1 IRYMSFFMSIID
13 YKSALIRSVLAM
25 AVGIL
30 FCIFPTEMAKWSVI
44 VIGGIIVFGAVM
56 SFAVKGFAKQRQLTP
71 GDFLQLIFLVLF
83 GIFVIWENAFF
94 ARFIML
100 CLGLLLVI
108 GGGSQLSVVIGSRR
122 VLGVPLPFTA
132 YLMPS
137 ALIVVGLLVC
147 FKPFQSIEML
157 FVIFGIGA
165 IFYGANDL
173 FTQIRLRKQLKKMGK
188 VIRHGD
194 VEDIEYEEVK

>member
-1 IRYMSFFMSIID
+1 I
-13 YKSALIRSVLAM
+13 LAM
-25 AVGIL
+25 AVGVL
-30 FCIFPTEMAKWSVI
+30 FCILPTEMAKWAVI

-71 GDFLQLIFLVLF
+71 GDFLQLIFLAAF

-122 VLGVPLPFTA
+122 ILNVPLPFTA
-132 YLMPS
+132 YLMPA

-147 FKPFQSIEML
+147 FNPFQSIEVL

>member
-1 IRYMSFFMSIID
+1 
-13 YKSALIRSVLAM
+13 
-25 AVGIL
+25 
-30 FCIFPTEMAKWSVI
+30 
-44 VIGGIIVFGAVM
+44 
-56 SFAVKGFAKQRQLTP
+56 
-71 GDFLQLIFLVLF
+71 
-83 GIFVIWENAFF
+83 
-94 ARFIML
+94 ML

-122 VLGVPLPFTA
+122 ILNVPLPFTA

-147 FKPFQSIEML
+147 LNPFQSIEVL

-165 IFYGANDL
+165 VFYGVNDL
-173 FTQIRLRKQLKKMGK
+173 YTQIRLRKQLKKMGK

-194 VEDIEYEEVK
+194 VEDIPYEEVK